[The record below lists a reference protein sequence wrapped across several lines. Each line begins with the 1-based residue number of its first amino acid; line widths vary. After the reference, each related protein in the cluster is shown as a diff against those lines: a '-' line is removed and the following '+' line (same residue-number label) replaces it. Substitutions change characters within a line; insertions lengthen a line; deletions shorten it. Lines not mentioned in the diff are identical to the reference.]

1 MLLLCGHPL
10 RAVSQ
15 TVLHSDATAAT
26 EGPDEEAEPGPAGAQ
41 PPGLRFAAIEL
52 FSLSQQ
58 ALRSTLVSACVFVP
72 SNPHV

>member
-1 MLLLCGHPL
+1 MRRFCGGPL
-10 RAVSQ
+10 RAVRQ
-15 TVLHSDATAAT
+15 AVLHGDATAAT

-52 FSLSQQ
+52 FSLSQ
-58 ALRSTLVSACVFVP
+58 AGPSLHTCICLRCP